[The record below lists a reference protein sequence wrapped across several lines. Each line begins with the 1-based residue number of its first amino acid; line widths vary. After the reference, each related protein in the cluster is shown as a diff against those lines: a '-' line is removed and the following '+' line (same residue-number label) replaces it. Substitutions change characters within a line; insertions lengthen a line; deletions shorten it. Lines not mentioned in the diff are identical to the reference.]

1 MKIPEEDMKFKY
13 SPDEFHHL
21 RKEGTY
27 KRNWEVDEKKI

>member
-1 MKIPEEDMKFKY
+1 MEIPEEDMKFKY

-27 KRNWEVDEKKI
+27 KRN